1 MASYGWLTMMLKAE
15 GMNKNKSDD
24 LCRVAGELA
33 ELAVLL
39 RTYRLDFL
47 AKKLDWVRQFL
58 DQWIRQTA
66 LHKKNQKPAP
76 APGPL
81 LLCFKNSAKN
91 NRGKNPFAK
100 PGTLSRGRHSSKSP
114 TASRIAK
121 PFFPS

>member
-58 DQWIRQTA
+58 ESMDQA
-66 LHKKNQKPAP
+66 N
-76 APGPL
+76 
-81 LLCFKNSAKN
+81 
-91 NRGKNPFAK
+91 
-100 PGTLSRGRHSSKSP
+100 SP
-114 TASRIAK
+114 TQKKSEASPRSGAVIIVLQKFRKEQQGQKSFRQARNTL
-121 PFFPS
+121 

>member
-39 RTYRLDFL
+39 RTYRLNFL

-58 DQWIRQTA
+58 ELMDQANSPTQ
-66 LHKKNQKPAP
+66 KNSEAIP